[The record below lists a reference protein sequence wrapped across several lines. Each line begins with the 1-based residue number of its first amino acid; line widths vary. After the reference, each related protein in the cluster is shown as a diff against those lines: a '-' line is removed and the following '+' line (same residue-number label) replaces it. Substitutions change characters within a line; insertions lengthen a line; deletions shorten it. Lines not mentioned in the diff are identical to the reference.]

1 MNKREKK
8 RHEKTLMRKSK
19 IIYIVCNKLTR
30 KLKNSQII
38 LKISAFQKHLL
49 LNWITF
55 LIDSEDSL
63 SFKYFPE
70 I

>member
-1 MNKREKK
+1 MK
-8 RHEKTLMRKSK
+8 KTLMRKSK
-19 IIYIVCNKLTR
+19 IIYIVRNKLTR

-55 LIDSEDSL
+55 LNDSEDSL

>member
-1 MNKREKK
+1 MK
-8 RHEKTLMRKSK
+8 KTLMKKSK
-19 IIYIVCNKLTR
+19 IIYIVRNKLTR

>member
-1 MNKREKK
+1 MK
-8 RHEKTLMRKSK
+8 KTLMRKSK
-19 IIYIVCNKLTR
+19 IIYILRNKLTR

-55 LIDSEDSL
+55 LNDSEDSL